1 MQWFNL
7 NHLIIAETNTEKIET
22 RTENLNFYLYSEEKK
37 LQVTLSVKL
46 YQDSLTKTEKIL
58 KINVV
63 ENAWNHF
70 RWMQRRNSA
79 E

>member
-1 MQWFNL
+1 MWIF
-7 NHLIIAETNTEKIET
+7 
-22 RTENLNFYLYSEEKK
+22 FLYSEEKK

>member
-1 MQWFNL
+1 M
-7 NHLIIAETNTEKIET
+7 IAETNTEKTET

-46 YQDSLTKTEKIL
+46 YQGSLTKTEKIL

-63 ENAWNHF
+63 ENA
-70 RWMQRRNSA
+70 
-79 E
+79 